1 MVRMVVRCA
10 QKAGTATVAC
20 GTDQVTTMDVV
31 RKKQTKESKTK
42 QLLYSASLWCT
53 QTHCALQHSPTFSK
67 FHKHNTYNY
76 DN

>member
-42 QLLYSASLWCT
+42 QERGHTPVEHQCLK
-53 QTHCALQHSPTFSK
+53 QV
-67 FHKHNTYNY
+67 HNN
-76 DN
+76 NNR